1 MNSGCETH
9 FRSESGLT
17 LVELVLA
24 LTILAVMS
32 ATLLGAIS
40 FGGTAQKTVAERSKK
55 HTAIISTHRFL
66 RTQISSAITPMQMGT
81 DTSSTNAGA
90 GTGDHVF
97 LGDPRSLA
105 FTAPWLT
112 YIGQGNLFVFNLHR
126 KSDELII
133 SWRPANPTDRERRS
147 EETETIGSRV
157 LMSSVSDFSI
167 EYFGSRD
174 LGGDP
179 NWHSS
184 WKEVSRL
191 PNLLRIKVV
200 FSDENPI
207 VWPELLV
214 GLAS

>member
-1 MNSGCETH
+1 MNSGCETP
-9 FRSESGLT
+9 FRSQSGLT

-32 ATLLGAIS
+32 ATLLGTIS

-55 HTAIISTHRFL
+55 HAAIISTHRFL
-66 RTQISSAITPMQMGT
+66 RTQISSAITPMQVGT
-81 DTSSTNAGA
+81 GTSSTNAGA
-90 GTGDHVF
+90 GTSDHVF
-97 LGDPRSLA
+97 LGDPRRLA

-126 KSDELII
+126 KSDELVI
-133 SWRPANPTDRERRS
+133 SWRPADPTDRESRN
-147 EETETIGSRV
+147 EATETIGSRV

-174 LGGDP
+174 LGGEPD
-179 NWHSS
+179 WHSS
-184 WKEVSRL
+184 WTDVSRL
-191 PNLLRIKVV
+191 PNLLRINVV
-200 FSDENPI
+200 FSGENPI
-207 VWPELLV
+207 VWPEFLV